1 MVCIIVLCTFFHTF
15 YQLLRA
21 ADKDRLRKA
30 VCARGLKT
38 AYKNQS
44 HAVSCKQERKKTV
57 AHTKSQFSTHEVNM
71 SQDLRK
77 PISHMTSVTL

>member
-30 VCARGLKT
+30 VCAR
-38 AYKNQS
+38 
-44 HAVSCKQERKKTV
+44 V
-57 AHTKSQFSTHEVNM
+57 
-71 SQDLRK
+71 D
-77 PISHMTSVTL
+77 